1 MKQSSKIKPRR
12 RNKVEISKLS
22 NKEFKV
28 MTIKML
34 NKYINEW
41 MNMVRR
47 LTELE
52 KSMEEINRAEEYNK

>member
-34 NKYINEW
+34 NKYIDEW

-52 KSMEEINRAEEYNK
+52 KNMEEINRAEEYNK